1 MYFSVFLRTKVPCLT
16 HFLWLIL
23 FGYSVKVTAK
33 KAGKKVSK
41 SLKATITVKNPS
53 LTVKAADQVAVGTT
67 ETIKTTVKPAG
78 TKVTYTSSDKEVATV
93 SSKGVVTGVKA
104 GDVTITVK
112 AGRTTKTV
120 KMTVVAAV
128 SAKQTG
134 AKQIT
139 LALGK
144 AVSETPAITV
154 KKGAVTVSLATKDGV
169 VLSSDGKTIV
179 LTTNS
184 AITADKYTITV
195 GENTVEFTGV
205 PSVVDSIAVLSD
217 KFVLTAAPTNPA
229 SITAGATATAAYQ
242 VKNQYGEDITKSVSV
257 SSGNTAVAANAANGT
272 LTYTVPSGVTNKVGD
287 SIPVVLYD
295 TTGKSASAVLTLSN
309 ASAVAEVSF
318 AGVYNKDN
326 KTLTEDTNLSSDL
339 FYVLIEAKDQ
349 YGKSIAADGAR
360 TDIVL
365 NSAAGLTGTS
375 VSTTFKKITVNG
387 KDYLGAQITGT
398 PKAGTATVVAIATST
413 GKSATTSY
421 DVANGAKVDTFSVSA
436 PELVVSGE
444 EVTFEYSATD
454 TYGNAVTD
462 ATVLSHMTQI
472 PTGFAFTKGKDGK
485 AVLTYRKAASATDS
499 IVPALFVTNT
509 NKTANITFTVKA
521 QAKAT
526 AITNVKD
533 AAISALNVTG
543 NVITIK
549 PENIVVEDQY
559 GRAMK
564 AADVA
569 KEIKATSNAAAADQI
584 FDVTTGSTTASNN
597 TNLVFTVKDQKNAG
611 SETFT
616 LALKD
621 VANSEY
627 TVTLSTVDQ
636 KNIKSYEISD
646 IASVYTNG
654 TAETSDTY
662 AKALTVNGVLADGSK
677 VVVPSTEYSV
687 LTSSNMVYAKG
698 KIKAVDG
705 LAGSGKALEKVN
717 DATEKVTVIINTTA
731 EELTKDVKISK
742 ATPVV
747 ASAKLDGV
755 DKIEVTDAATL
766 ANIVH
771 AGKIKVTDQYGVETT
786 YTSTTNRLSLTDVDT
801 AKFTLTKNGTQEAS
815 ATLKATGTATVTA
828 KITFAGGF
836 TFSFPVEVSK

>member
-1 MYFSVFLRTKVPCLT
+1 
-16 HFLWLIL
+16 
-23 FGYSVKVTAK
+23 
-33 KAGKKVSK
+33 
-41 SLKATITVKNPS
+41 
-53 LTVKAADQVAVGTT
+53 
-67 ETIKTTVKPAG
+67 
-78 TKVTYTSSDKEVATV
+78 
-93 SSKGVVTGVKA
+93 
-104 GDVTITVK
+104 
-112 AGRTTKTV
+112 
-120 KMTVVAAV
+120 MTVVAAL

-139 LALGK
+139 LTLGK
-144 AVSETPAITV
+144 AVSEAPAVTV

-169 VLSSDGKTIV
+169 VLSSDGKTVV

-195 GENTVEFTGV
+195 GDNTVELTGV

-217 KFVLTAAPTNPA
+217 KFVLTTAPANPA
-229 SITAGATATAAYQ
+229 DIAAGATATAAYQ
-242 VKNQYGEDITKSVSV
+242 VKNQYGEDVTKTVTV
-257 SSGNTAVAANAANGT
+257 SSGNAAVTTNAANGT
-272 LTYTVPSGVTNKVGD
+272 LTYTVPASKNKVGD

-349 YGKSIAADGAR
+349 YGKTVAADGTR

-365 NSAAGLTGTS
+365 NAAAGLTGTT
-375 VSTTFKKITVNG
+375 VSDTYKKITVNG
-387 KDYLGAQITGT
+387 KDYLGAQIGGS

-444 EVTFEYSATD
+444 DVVFEYSATD

-472 PTGFAFTKGKDGK
+472 PAGFTFKKGKDGK
-485 AVLTYRKAASATDS
+485 AVLTYKKTASATDS

-521 QAKAT
+521 QAKPT

-533 AAISALNVTG
+533 AAISALNVAN

-549 PENIVVEDQY
+549 PENIIVEDQY

-584 FDVTTGSTTASNN
+584 FTVTTGSTGAANN
-597 TNLVFTVKDQKNAG
+597 TNLVFTVAAGKNAG

-616 LALKD
+616 LALTG

-636 KNIKSYEISD
+636 KNIKSYEIAD
-646 IASVYTNG
+646 IATVYTDG
-654 TAETSDTY
+654 TDATTDTY

-677 VVVPSTEYSV
+677 VVVPASEYAV
-687 LTSSNMVYAKG
+687 LTSSNITYANG
-698 KIKAVDG
+698 KITAVAG
-705 LAGSGKALEKVN
+705 LANAGKALEKVN
-717 DATEKVTVIINTTA
+717 EATEKVTVIINTTA

-766 ANIVH
+766 AKIV
-771 AGKIKVTDQYGVETT
+771 AIGKIKVTDQYGVETV
-786 YTSTTNRLSLTDVDT
+786 YAGTTDRLSLTDVDT
-801 AKFTLTKNGTQEAS
+801 AKFTLTQNGTKDAS
-815 ATLKATGTATVTA
+815 AALKASGTANVTA

-836 TFSFPVEVSK
+836 TYTFPVEVTK